1 MTDDQKKMLETAA
14 QSADRIADSHSPTCG
29 TGQLMRLIGD
39 SARAA
44 LGGGAARS
52 GPAQVATEAYRQ
64 NWDTLFGS
72 KQTVGQA

>member
-1 MTDDQKKMLETAA
+1 MNDDQRKMLEVVAQAAENTAREH
-14 QSADRIADSHSPTCG
+14 QPSCG
-29 TGQLMRLIGD
+29 TAKLMKIIGD
-39 SARAA
+39 AARGA
-44 LGGGAARS
+44 LGSESARS